1 MKPAPENPSDFDMII
16 QNAEGERSQIIFEYP
31 NIQPN
36 NAILDELESFANSI
50 TENKPVE
57 VSLEDGTEAL
67 KVALEIMKLI
77 DKG

>member
-77 DKG
+77 DKK